1 MERRLLYSVAALA
14 MMLGSSTQSFA
25 QNVETQNR
33 FLVKSVTLGSQM
45 GDMPE
50 DLDSKREYYYYNT
63 DNKLVGSSTFGRKY
77 IDDGYSDE
85 FSLTNIIK
93 SVFDAD
99 GKMTNK
105 DSYQWGD
112 YDDGDFAFHKTQNC
126 ESYTYDAQG
135 RLATDT
141 TSMRINEYTYNDDGT
156 LQKVTSYNKRTKKLA
171 QEITYTYENERVT
184 HYSSTGQYYEFEADL
199 KYDADGN
206 KTEEYQYT
214 VSGEVKKPKQR
225 EAWTYTDGVL
235 TLYMKY
241 RYDSKGTE
249 IPDTKTEYVPV
260 GGNMN
265 LMDVSDY
272 SYNSSKEQWSKWG
285 QTVRNTYRNF
295 GGLED
300 ATSMMLLSATPDKTL
315 KNTIN
320 LKFTAPQAGLVHG
333 CKFVVY
339 RDCVALDTLELADVM
354 DPATKQCT
362 YQDKELK
369 NSTYTYFVQPLF
381 ALTNGEIAN
390 ATADS
395 EWVGYYSTTPM
406 DVNVALAKEL
416 PAVTDLKLVGG
427 EVKRSGSIV
436 SPLVEYYANIE
447 WKNPEG
453 LEELGF
459 IKNSVAYVG
468 MGLSDIEAKDPSVG
482 TAKVQIMDDEVQL
495 YIITSYK
502 YGKASSDAITVKVT
516 DIETLAGVDAVA
528 VDGAVGASFVDNVL
542 QLSEEANVS
551 VYSAAGAKVYA
562 KQNVRSVNLAQL
574 PASLYIIC
582 IEKGGKQNLYKYNVK
597 R

>member
-77 IDDGYSDE
+77 TDESYSDE
-85 FSLTNIIK
+85 FSLTNIVK

-112 YDDGDFAFHKTQNC
+112 YDDGDFAFHKTYNC
-126 ESYTYDAQG
+126 ESYTYDAHG

-156 LQKVTSYNKRTKKLA
+156 LAKVTSYSKQTKKLA
-171 QEITYTYENERVT
+171 QEITYSYEEGRVS
-184 HYSSTGQYYEFEADL
+184 HYSSTGKYYEFEADL

-241 RYDSKGTE
+241 RYDSKGSE

-265 LMDVSDY
+265 LMDVSEY
-272 SYNSSKEQWSKWG
+272 SYNATKEQWNKWG
-285 QTVRNTYRNF
+285 LTVRNTYRNF
-295 GGLED
+295 SGLKD

-315 KNTIN
+315 NNTIN
-320 LKFTAPQAGLVHG
+320 FQFTAPQAGLVHG

-390 ATADS
+390 ATAGS

-427 EVKRSGSIV
+427 EVKRSR
-436 SPLVEYYANIE
+436 
-447 WKNPEG
+447 
-453 LEELGF
+453 
-459 IKNSVAYVG
+459 
-468 MGLSDIEAKDPSVG
+468 
-482 TAKVQIMDDEVQL
+482 TAWLM
-495 YIITSYK
+495 
-502 YGKASSDAITVKVT
+502 
-516 DIETLAGVDAVA
+516 
-528 VDGAVGASFVDNVL
+528 
-542 QLSEEANVS
+542 
-551 VYSAAGAKVYA
+551 
-562 KQNVRSVNLAQL
+562 
-574 PASLYIIC
+574 
-582 IEKGGKQNLYKYNVK
+582 
-597 R
+597 